1 MKFWLASKKNK
12 APRNQQRSSIIAL
25 VVMVGG
31 FALFLQWKWLGQNN
45 HLFAPFS
52 IERIACEKCGK
63 TGRVPREGANN
74 VLEMCPACYGVGYH
88 TLRRFEEN
96 EVLCP
101 ACLGLGRLEDRDGHW
116 RTCRRC
122 DGRGLIKSGAEAE
135 EQDQPSTSNIQPR
148 TSNSTR

>member
-1 MKFWLASKKNK
+1 MKFWLAKKKIK
-12 APRNQQRSSIIAL
+12 APTRQQRSSIIAL
-25 VVMVGG
+25 VIMVGG
-31 FALFLQWKWLGQNN
+31 FVLFLQWKWLGQNN

-52 IERIACEKCGK
+52 IERIVCEHCGK
-63 TGRVPREGANN
+63 TGRVPKEGANN

-122 DGRGLIKSGAEAE
+122 DGRGLIRSGAEAE
-135 EQDQPSTSNIQPR
+135 EQDQPATSNVQR
-148 TSNSTR
+148 